1 MAGFMNM
8 MKKSAGTSPAKTT
21 EEIQKK
27 TVPTFLTIKSG
38 ESKSKEEQQKEVVEK
53 KESGV
58 KQQIVKP
65 AKEETIEAKIEE
77 DSVKETENQ
86 EEQVASEEESKEV
99 TVEEDSKEVAVE
111 EEKEEAVVE
120 EEKEEAKQKVVEEQP
135 KKKRTR
141 RKKAEIEADKAN
153 QVSES
158 NEETD
163 SESIVENYSDSDH
176 ITDYETAVNAISS
189 QIVDPEWEELK
200 QDLAESVNA
209 INITADIN
217 VAGVK
222 NALADLNSV
231 YQKAWYEFQAV
242 KTKYNE
248 LAGKEP
254 DGLIRQI
261 KRLNG
266 TGNNAESRERA
277 GILACKNYKPNG
289 SDEVVDL
296 YSLFSIVSE
305 RYIFLEA
312 VINNIEF
319 KRNLLITMNGLL
331 KLENDLL

>member
-21 EEIQKK
+21 EEVQKK
-27 TVPTFLTIKSG
+27 TVPTFLTIKSS
-38 ESKSKEEQQKEVVEK
+38 ESKSKEEQPKEVVEE

-58 KQQIVKP
+58 KQQIVEP

-86 EEQVASEEESKEV
+86 EEQVASEENSKEV

-111 EEKEEAVVE
+111 EEAKEEV
-120 EEKEEAKQKVVEEQP
+120 KQKVVEEQP

-153 QVSES
+153 QASES

-248 LAGKEP
+248 LAGKDP

>member
-21 EEIQKK
+21 EEVQKK
-27 TVPTFLTIKSG
+27 TVPTFLTIKSS
-38 ESKSKEEQQKEVVEK
+38 ESKSKEEQPKEVVEK

-58 KQQIVKP
+58 KQQIIKP

-86 EEQVASEEESKEV
+86 EEQVASEENSKEV
-99 TVEEDSKEVAVE
+99 TVEENSKEVAVE
-111 EEKEEAVVE
+111 EEAKEEV
-120 EEKEEAKQKVVEEQP
+120 KQKVVEEQP

-254 DGLIRQI
+254 DGLIRQV

>member
-21 EEIQKK
+21 EETQKK

-38 ESKSKEEQQKEVVEK
+38 ESKSKEEQPKEVVEE

-58 KQQIVKP
+58 KQQIVEP
-65 AKEETIEAKIEE
+65 AKEETIETKTEE

-86 EEQVASEEESKEV
+86 EEQVASEENSKEI
-99 TVEEDSKEVAVE
+99 TVEEDSKE
-111 EEKEEAVVE
+111 EAVE

>member
-27 TVPTFLTIKSG
+27 TVPTFLTIKSS
-38 ESKSKEEQQKEVVEK
+38 ESKSKEEQPKEVVEK

-58 KQQIVKP
+58 KQQIVEP

-77 DSVKETENQ
+77 DSVKETEIQ

-99 TVEEDSKEVAVE
+99 TVEEDSKEAAV
-111 EEKEEAVVE
+111 EKEEAVE
-120 EEKEEAKQKVVEEQP
+120 EEVKQKVVEEQP

>member
-21 EEIQKK
+21 EEVQKK
-27 TVPTFLTIKSG
+27 TVPTFLTIKSS

-86 EEQVASEEESKEV
+86 EEQVASEENSKEV

-111 EEKEEAVVE
+111 KEKAVE
-120 EEKEEAKQKVVEEQP
+120 EDSKEVKQEVVEEQP

>member
-21 EEIQKK
+21 EEVQKK
-27 TVPTFLTIKSG
+27 TVPTFLTIKSS

-58 KQQIVKP
+58 KQQIIKP

-86 EEQVASEEESKEV
+86 EEQVASV
-99 TVEEDSKEVAVE
+99 EDSKEVAVE
-111 EEKEEAVVE
+111 NSKEVAVEKEKEEAV
-120 EEKEEAKQKVVEEQP
+120 KEDSKEVKQEVVEEQP

>member
-21 EEIQKK
+21 EETQKK

-38 ESKSKEEQQKEVVEK
+38 ESKSKEEQPKEVVEE

-58 KQQIVKP
+58 KQQIIEP
-65 AKEETIEAKIEE
+65 AKEETVETKTEE

-111 EEKEEAVVE
+111 EEKEEAVE
-120 EEKEEAKQKVVEEQP
+120 EVKQKVVEEQP

>member
-21 EEIQKK
+21 EEVQKK

-38 ESKSKEEQQKEVVEK
+38 ESKSKEEQPKEVVEK

-86 EEQVASEEESKEV
+86 EEQVASEENSKEV

-111 EEKEEAVVE
+111 EEAKEEV
-120 EEKEEAKQKVVEEQP
+120 KQKVVEEQP

>member
-21 EEIQKK
+21 EEVQKK
-27 TVPTFLTIKSG
+27 TVPTFLTIKSS
-38 ESKSKEEQQKEVVEK
+38 ESKSKEEQPKEVVEK

-58 KQQIVKP
+58 KQQIIKP

-86 EEQVASEEESKEV
+86 EEQVASEENSKEV

-111 EEKEEAVVE
+111 KEKEEAV
-120 EEKEEAKQKVVEEQP
+120 KEDSKEVKQEVVEEHP

>member
-111 EEKEEAVVE
+111 EEKEEAVE
-120 EEKEEAKQKVVEEQP
+120 EVKQKVVEEQP

>member
-21 EEIQKK
+21 EEVQKK
-27 TVPTFLTIKSG
+27 TVPTFLTIKSS
-38 ESKSKEEQQKEVVEK
+38 ESKSKEEQPKEVVEK

-58 KQQIVKP
+58 KQQIIKP

-86 EEQVASEEESKEV
+86 EEPVASEENSKEV
-99 TVEEDSKEVAVE
+99 TVEEDSKEEAVE
-111 EEKEEAVVE
+111 EEA
-120 EEKEEAKQKVVEEQP
+120 KEEAKQKVVEEQP

>member
-21 EEIQKK
+21 EEVQKK
-27 TVPTFLTIKSG
+27 TVSTFLTIKSS
-38 ESKSKEEQQKEVVEK
+38 ESKSKEEQPKEVVEE

-58 KQQIVKP
+58 KQQIVEP

-86 EEQVASEEESKEV
+86 EEQVASEENSKEV

-111 EEKEEAVVE
+111 EEAKEEV
-120 EEKEEAKQKVVEEQP
+120 KQKVVEEQP

-254 DGLIRQI
+254 DGLIRQV

>member
-21 EEIQKK
+21 EEVQKK
-27 TVPTFLTIKSG
+27 AVPTFLTIKSS
-38 ESKSKEEQQKEVVEK
+38 ESKSKEEQPKEVVEK

-58 KQQIVKP
+58 KQQIIKP

-86 EEQVASEEESKEV
+86 EEQVASEENSKEV
-99 TVEEDSKEVAVE
+99 TVEEDSKEVA
-111 EEKEEAVVE
+111 VE

-266 TGNNAESRERA
+266 TGNNAESREKA

>member
-21 EEIQKK
+21 EEVQKK
-27 TVPTFLTIKSG
+27 TVPTFLTIKSS
-38 ESKSKEEQQKEVVEK
+38 ESKSKEEQPKEVVEE

-58 KQQIVKP
+58 KQQNVEP
-65 AKEETIEAKIEE
+65 AKEETIETKTEE

-86 EEQVASEEESKEV
+86 EEQVASEENSKKV

-111 EEKEEAVVE
+111 EEKEVAVE
-120 EEKEEAKQKVVEEQP
+120 EEVKQKVVEEQP

-266 TGNNAESRERA
+266 TGNNAESREKA

>member
-21 EEIQKK
+21 EEVQKK
-27 TVPTFLTIKSG
+27 TVPTFLTIKSS
-38 ESKSKEEQQKEVVEK
+38 ESKSKEEQPKEVVEK

-65 AKEETIEAKIEE
+65 TKEETIEAKIEE

-86 EEQVASEEESKEV
+86 EEQVASEENSKEV

-111 EEKEEAVVE
+111 EEAKEEV
-120 EEKEEAKQKVVEEQP
+120 KQKVVEEQP

-153 QVSES
+153 QASES

-254 DGLIRQI
+254 DGLIRQV

>member
-27 TVPTFLTIKSG
+27 TVPTFLTIKSS
-38 ESKSKEEQQKEVVEK
+38 ESKSKEEQPKEIVEE
-53 KESGV
+53 KESGI
-58 KQQIVKP
+58 KQQIVEP

-77 DSVKETENQ
+77 DSVKETEIQ

-99 TVEEDSKEVAVE
+99 TVEEDSKEAAV
-111 EEKEEAVVE
+111 EKEEAVE
-120 EEKEEAKQKVVEEQP
+120 EEVKQKVVEEQP

-254 DGLIRQI
+254 DGLIRQV